1 MLCDS
6 IVKKMFDF
14 KYFQYFE
21 IVLKIRKKGG
31 KKNLKM
37 LFLCLF
43 HSLKENFFPDL
54 YQNLYS
60 RSIS

>member
-21 IVLKIRKKGG
+21 IVLKTRKKGG
-31 KKNLKM
+31 KK
-37 LFLCLF
+37 
-43 HSLKENFFPDL
+43 
-54 YQNLYS
+54 
-60 RSIS
+60 I

>member
-6 IVKKMFDF
+6 IIKKMFDF

-31 KKNLKM
+31 KK
-37 LFLCLF
+37 
-43 HSLKENFFPDL
+43 
-54 YQNLYS
+54 
-60 RSIS
+60 I